1 MQTIEQTEVL
11 SWNTIWSNWGIKIL
25 IMLVIVSN
33 DQIIAKNDSEIS
45 KCMRIGVRIQKI
57 IQIGFGR

>member
-1 MQTIEQTEVL
+1 
-11 SWNTIWSNWGIKIL
+11 
-25 IMLVIVSN
+25 MLVIVSN